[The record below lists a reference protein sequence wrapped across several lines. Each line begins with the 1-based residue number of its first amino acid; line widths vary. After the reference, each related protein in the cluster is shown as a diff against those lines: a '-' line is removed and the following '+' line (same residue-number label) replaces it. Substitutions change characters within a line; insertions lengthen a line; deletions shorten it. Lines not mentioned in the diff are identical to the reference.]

1 MPIIKLVTLVLGCY
15 QICSDDKIADINKRI
30 LQLRTTALNI
40 DLMSLFEFT
49 PVIVLSLS
57 SVALSAFD
65 LSSWII
71 KITRICIKKILLD
84 HHSSTQEVLK
94 LVQIC

>member
-1 MPIIKLVTLVLGCY
+1 MQTILSLIYINALEVNMPIIKLVTLVLGCY

-30 LQLRTTALNI
+30 LQLGTTALNI

-65 LSSWII
+65 LLSWII
-71 KITRICIKKILLD
+71 YY
-84 HHSSTQEVLK
+84 
-94 LVQIC
+94 